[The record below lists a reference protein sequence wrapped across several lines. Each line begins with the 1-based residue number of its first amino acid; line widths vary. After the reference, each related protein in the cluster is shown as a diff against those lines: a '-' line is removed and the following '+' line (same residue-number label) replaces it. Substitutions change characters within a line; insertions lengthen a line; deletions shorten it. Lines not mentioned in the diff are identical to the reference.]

1 MRRADMLL
9 VNVLEKAPSKNAKA
23 TFTILLAKLLVHAAK
38 GEDQKIDE
46 TLTTMV
52 SHDDDAEKIRG
63 YLAEEVRNLPQMI
76 VASNCEEQG
85 E

>member
-1 MRRADMLL
+1 M
-9 VNVLEKAPSKNAKA
+9 
-23 TFTILLAKLLVHAAK
+23 
-38 GEDQKIDE
+38 DE